1 MGFDKRSLVIP
12 DGTRFEEHMLIAP
25 GDIVLGNNTRIEF
38 GLLTEQRVFAG
49 ANSKI
54 QGRIQSGAE
63 IRLDNFC
70 LVTAD
75 VAAKGNVYL
84 GEKSRIE
91 GKLVV
96 GGDLDVGDDVAITKG
111 FEAKG
116 WINIRSPVPIVMY
129 LFIYMLQ
136 LLQMGKSDEVEK
148 ILQDIEAAKE
158 TIQVGD
164 KFLYLPDRSI
174 LGLQHSSIHGN
185 FFVGRDCR
193 VLGNY
198 KIRGNATIGPGS
210 KLYGALR
217 AEGVI
222 RLQGTSEVQGTL
234 ETMGKAII
242 GEGCRVLGDV
252 RAAEVEMY
260 PSSVVDG
267 RIIAPGGVKF
277 TSQTSLAMDEKV
289 ERYQAGLSDDIVDL
303 LG

>member
-12 DGTRFEEHMLIAP
+12 DGTRFEEHMLVAP
-25 GDIVLGNNTRIEF
+25 GDIVLGNNTRVEF
-38 GLLTEQRVFAG
+38 GLQTEQRVFAG
-49 ANSKI
+49 ANAKI
-54 QGRIQSGAE
+54 QGRIQSGSQV
-63 IRLDNFC
+63 RLDNLC
-70 LVTAD
+70 VVSAD
-75 VAAKGNVYL
+75 VDAKGNVYL
-84 GEKSRIE
+84 GDRARIE
-91 GKLVV
+91 GKLLV

-116 WINIRSPVPIVMY
+116 WINIRSPVPIVIY
-129 LFIYMLQ
+129 LFLYMLE
-136 LLQMGKSDEVEK
+136 LLRLGKSAEVER
-148 ILQDIEAAKE
+148 ILKDIEEARE
-158 TIQVGD
+158 TIQIGE

-198 KIRGNATIGPGS
+198 KIRGNATVGPGS

-217 AEGVI
+217 AEGNV
-222 RLQGTSEVQGTL
+222 RLQATSEVQGTL
-234 ETMGKAII
+234 EAMGKAII

-267 RIIAPGGVKF
+267 RIVAPGGVKF
-277 TSQTSLAMDEKV
+277 TTQTSLAMDEKM
-289 ERYQAGLSDDIVDL
+289 ERYQAGVGDDLVDL